1 MSQGGA
7 RIVESSSLG
16 QPAKRLEVVT
26 LAGLKHARVEEI
38 RAGYA
43 RLCEDLAHFAHAN
56 GGRFWVYGSAV
67 SGRFHADSDIDIIA
81 DFDDAQIGE
90 ALDMVE
96 AACARLRLKPDIQ
109 PKAWCTKQFLAK
121 IHATALL
128 LP

>member
-1 MSQGGA
+1 MPMGA
-7 RIVESSSLG
+7 DFG
-16 QPAKRLEVVT
+16 
-26 LAGLKHARVEEI
+26 
-38 RAGYA
+38 
-43 RLCEDLAHFAHAN
+43 
-56 GGRFWVYGSAV
+56 VYGSAV
-67 SGRFHADSDIDIIA
+67 SGRFHADSDIDIIV